1 MNTRHKDFLKERDS
15 KISLGAM
22 AFKMNIKLPLRG
34 EFLLISRFEIVS
46 SINFS
51 KNQLEI
57 GMISL
62 VQS

>member
-1 MNTRHKDFLKERDS
+1 
-15 KISLGAM
+15 M
-22 AFKMNIKLPLRG
+22 AFKMNIELPLRG

-46 SINFS
+46 FS

-62 VQS
+62 IQS

>member
-1 MNTRHKDFLKERDS
+1 
-15 KISLGAM
+15 M